1 VKPGAREAET
11 VHLLTA
17 EEMRRIDRHAI
28 DEIGIP
34 SLVLMENA
42 GRGVA
47 EEVAALAPRIG
58 KRWLVMAGKGNNGAD
73 GVVAARHLANA
84 GFQVAV
90 VYAAEPDILTGE
102 AAVQRDI
109 ARRLEIPLTAYSEGG
124 VDWRDWDGVIDA
136 LLGTGA
142 GGAPRGVTAEMI
154 RVLNASGKP
163 VVAVDIPSGLDAD
176 TGQVH
181 DPCVRAVKTVT
192 FAFKKRG
199 LAQYPGLSYA
209 GEVAVRDIGIPA
221 AVADKFGVSVFE
233 LDEDVFRGRLGVD
246 PELERDP
253 AAHKGSCGHA
263 LVAAG
268 SRAYSGA
275 GLLAASAALMAG
287 SGLVTWAAPAGVM
300 PPLLTDRPELILAR
314 LDDGG
319 RGDWSGVDPAHVL
332 ELARGKQALVIGPGF
347 GRWKGDFAWL
357 REVMEQA
364 EMPLVADADA
374 LNILAE
380 GAAAGEWPRRK
391 APTVITPHPGEMARL
406 CGTGTAEVQR
416 DRIGIARRFAMERD
430 VVVVLKG
437 ARTVIALPGGE
448 AYVNPTGNPAMAT
461 AGTGDVLAGV
471 IGALLAQGLT
481 AAQAAALGAYRHGAA
496 GDRAA
501 AKRNARHLVAGDLLE
516 EL

>member
-1 VKPGAREAET
+1 

-17 EEMRRIDRHAI
+17 DEMRRIDRHAI
-28 DEIGIP
+28 EDIGIP

-47 EEVAALAPRIG
+47 EEVMALSPRTG

-90 VYAAEPDILTGE
+90 MYAADPDTLVGE

-109 ARRLEIPLTAYSEGG
+109 ARKLGIPLMAYSEGC
-124 VDWRDWDGVIDA
+124 VDWRNYDGVIDA
-136 LLGTGA
+136 LLGTGT
-142 GGAPRGVTAEMI
+142 GGAPRGVLAEMI
-154 RVLNASGKP
+154 RAMSESGKP

-181 DPCVRAVKTVT
+181 DPCVRAVKTVAL
-192 FAFKKRG
+192 AFKKRG
-199 LAQYPGLSYA
+199 LAQYPGLAFA

-221 AVADKFGVSVFE
+221 ALADRFGVSVFE
-233 LDEDVFRGRLGVD
+233 LNEDVFRGRLGVD
-246 PELERDP
+246 PAAERDP

-263 LVAAG
+263 LIAAG

-275 GLLAASAALMAG
+275 GLLAASAALRAG
-287 SGLVTWAAPAGVM
+287 SGLVTWAAPAGIL
-300 PPLLTDRPELILAR
+300 PPLLMWRPELILAR

-319 RGDWSGVDPAHVL
+319 RGEWVGVDPTELL
-332 ELARGKQALVIGPGF
+332 EYARGKQALVIGPGL
-347 GRWKGDFAWL
+347 GRWKGDAAWL
-357 REVMEQA
+357 REVLERA
-364 EMPLVADADA
+364 ELPVVADADA

-380 GAAAGEWPRRK
+380 VSAAGGWPKRK

-406 CGTGTAEVQR
+406 CGTNSAEVQR
-416 DRIGIARRFAMERD
+416 DRIGVARRFAMERG

-437 ARTVIALPGGE
+437 ARTVCALPGGE
-448 AYVNPTGNPAMAT
+448 VYVNPTGNPAMAT

-481 AAQAAALGAYRHGAA
+481 AAQAAALGVYRHGTA

-501 AKRNARHLVAGDLLE
+501 AKRNDPRHIAAGDLLE